1 MGRGIRGRVDGNAGS
16 GNSMTQLIL
25 VAIFSF
31 LTGVAITTS
40 VFLLALNE
48 MMYRDKR

>member
-1 MGRGIRGRVDGNAGS
+1 
-16 GNSMTQLIL
+16 MTQLIL